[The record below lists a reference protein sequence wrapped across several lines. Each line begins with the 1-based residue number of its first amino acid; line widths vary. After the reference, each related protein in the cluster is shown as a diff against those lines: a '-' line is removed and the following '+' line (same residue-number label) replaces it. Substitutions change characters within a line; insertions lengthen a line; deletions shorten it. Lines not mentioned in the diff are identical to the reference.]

1 MIKLWVPDDYL
12 SLHTYDWWVA
22 YPISEPS
29 PWHDKESFINW
40 YRRKLQLDTINAFF
54 LEDVFY
60 NAKYWV
66 DHILNLLVADW
77 LTGEKHLITKVS
89 CQEEAEHLIDIIMAY
104 EDWTRGTI
112 IYDEDWTP
120 VDVTA

>member
-12 SLHTYDWWVA
+12 PSHTYEWWVA
-22 YPISEPS
+22 YPITEPS
-29 PWHDKESFINW
+29 PWHDTKSFVTW
-40 YRRKLQLDTINAFF
+40 YRRRLQPELIDSFY

-66 DHILNLLVADW
+66 DHILNLLVEDW

-89 CQEEAEHLIDIIMAY
+89 CQEEAEHLVDIIMAY
-104 EDWTRGTI
+104 ENWTHWTI
-112 IYDEDWTP
+112 IYDEDWKP